1 MQTETPTYDANKKA
15 RIAASEVSTK
25 TRTNTKVTQYF
36 YRPDLMRKTR
46 QRVDPCLRAVCESR
60 DSVHSDAGIHCIVPT
75 LHDWEIHIWFT
86 VTMHITLLARRNKM
100 RVCVTKLFSCSA
112 PHSHPHVHTQGK
124 HASFSRN
131 AKDTL
136 LSWPTNCAIILNH
149 VNTPHYHTFLSFFTH
164 SDLFLSLGP
173 IQEGV
178 WEEKSTVW
186 LQHAPRHR
194 ESSIEAAQICW
205 HYPQWCRCLKSPV
218 QKVYFSS
225 VTKDRPFAFSGK
237 LNYKILG
244 GCLIIA

>member
-15 RIAASEVSTK
+15 RIAASEVSAK
-25 TRTNTKVTQYF
+25 TSTNTKVTQYF

-60 DSVHSDAGIHCIVPT
+60 DSVQSDAGIHCIVPT

-86 VTMHITLLARRNKM
+86 VTTHIRSVALLARRNKM

-136 LSWPTNCAIILNH
+136 LSRPTNCAIILNH
-149 VNTPHYHTFLSFFTH
+149 VNTPHYHTFLSFFYSQWSVSVFRSNTRRSMRRKKH
-164 SDLFLSLGP
+164 SLTTTRSPPQRILYWG
-173 IQEGV
+173 
-178 WEEKSTVW
+178 
-186 LQHAPRHR
+186 
-194 ESSIEAAQICW
+194 SSDMLA
-205 HYPQWCRCLKSPV
+205 L
-218 QKVYFSS
+218 SS
-225 VTKDRPFAFSGK
+225 VM
-237 LNYKILG
+237 
-244 GCLIIA
+244 